1 MRKNK
6 AFLALLVAAIAAA
19 VFALPA
25 VAMAETITVTQESMN
40 NHGGYYAIR
49 DGNTYQLA
57 EDVTGYFCVKGSDS
71 EETAPTIDL
80 NGFTLT
86 SNSEHAVLVDGS
98 PSKSTKVT
106 VKGGNIVETNTEK
119 SAVRVASNSAI
130 SVTLEGVIAS
140 AVQRCCLDATSG
152 TLIVNS
158 GTYTTDNQS
167 TSADEAVIYVGDRG
181 ICKVNGGS
189 FNLENGGSSVIKG
202 SSACQLY
209 GGVFSDFPANGK
221 LMASS
226 GYIHKTSNGWE
237 VGSGDV
243 PEKALWKVTYN
254 GTVIYFDSTADM
266 DAFNDSHDGCTVER
280 ARYIV
285 SYQVDLKEY
294 ASELVVANGKAT
306 KPADDPNVGDDNIF
320 KFWSANGATEFDF
333 NTAIQNDTVLTAVYA
348 PKVATYNGVAYA
360 SLQDAL
366 DAAAEKGGT
375 VKLLKDTEEH
385 VAISGPSEAELT
397 LDLNG
402 KTLSSSDGG
411 YATISVE
418 GMTNLTVENGTVKAE
433 NKDSISI
440 SSDAEGSTVTLVDG
454 LTLHT
459 DAKGDKGA
467 NAVMIKGNSTLNI
480 KGGDY
485 SSDGKWAIQALN
497 YAKLNIL
504 DGTFKSGTTSDT
516 IYTVDGVETDF
527 AGDSVSG
534 HITAKEMP
542 QKKTPKVTVHA
553 GTFGDANN
561 AKDVVS
567 GKYLYSADGK
577 TFKVIDV
584 ESDTPSDEYLYE
596 AKYVVYD
603 ETKGTKVYF
612 KTLEDANAYA
622 DSIGDAGEV
631 YVINLYR
638 ATFVADGE
646 EIYFGVYEANEE
658 IGELPAGPEVEGYTF
673 AGWYVNDEKIDSS
686 YTLNADA
693 DIVAMWYK
701 DSDDSDDDS
710 DKTPTDDPSGD
721 ADDKGGKSDEGD
733 KKLPQT
739 GDVAS
744 IASGIAAAGAAL
756 AGIGAIRRR
765 K

>member
-6 AFLALLVAAIAAA
+6 AFLALVIAVLAAA

-25 VAMAETITVTQESMN
+25 VAMAETITVTQETMN
-40 NHGGYYAIR
+40 NKGGYYAIR

-98 PSKSTKVT
+98 PSKSTQVT
-106 VKGGNIVETNTEK
+106 VKGGNIVETNTDK

-130 SVTLEGVIAS
+130 SVTLEGVTAS
-140 AVQRCCLDATSG
+140 AVQRCCIDATSG

-167 TSADEAVIYVGDRG
+167 TSADEAVIYVGSRG
-181 ICKVNGGS
+181 VCTVNGGNFNLVNGGS
-189 FNLENGGSSVIKG
+189 STIKG
-202 SSACQLY
+202 EMPCQLY
-209 GGVFSDFPANGK
+209 GGTFSEFPTNGK
-221 LMASS
+221 VSASD
-226 GYIHKTSNGWE
+226 GYMHKVSNGWE
-237 VGSGDV
+237 IASGAA
-243 PEKALWKVTYN
+243 PKTALWKVSYDAFAP
-254 GTVIYFDSTADM
+254 VIYFDSTDEM
-266 DAFNDSHDGCTVER
+266 QEFIDNHSGCTVER
-280 ARYIV
+280 AGYDV
-285 SYQVDLKEY
+285 TYMLDGEVY
-294 ASELVVANGKAT
+294 ASEVVTLNNTAT
-306 KPADDPNVGDDNIF
+306 KPVEDPNVGDDNIF
-320 KFWSANGATEFDF
+320 LYWSKDGKTEFDF
-333 NTAIQNDTVLTAVYA
+333 TTPISEDTTLTAVYG
-348 PKVATYNGVAYA
+348 PKVATYNDVAYA

-366 DAAAEKGGT
+366 NAAAQKGGT
-375 VKLLKDTEEH
+375 VKLLKDTEEY

-402 KTLSSSDGG
+402 KTLSSADGS
-411 YATISVE
+411 YATITVK
-418 GMTNLTVENGTVKAE
+418 GMTNLTVENGTVEAE
-433 NKDSISI
+433 NKDCINI
-440 SSDAEGSTVTLVDG
+440 LTDAEGSTVTLVDG

-480 KGGDY
+480 KGGEY
-485 SSDGKWAIQALN
+485 SSDGKWAIQAYS

-504 DGTFKSGTTSDT
+504 GGTFKSGTTSDT
-516 IYTVDGVETDF
+516 IYTANGVETDF

-534 HITAKEMP
+534 HITAVKID

-553 GTFGDANN
+553 GTFGDATN

-577 TFKVIDV
+577 TYKVIDV

-603 ETKGTKVYF
+603 EANGTKVYF
-612 KTLEDANAYA
+612 KTLDDANAYA

-638 ATFVADGE
+638 ATFVAEGE
-646 EIYFGVYEANEE
+646 TIYFGVYEANEE
-658 IGELPAGPEVEGYTF
+658 IGELPEGPEVEGWTF
-673 AGWYVNDEKIDSS
+673 AGWYVNGEKIDSS
-686 YTLNADA
+686 YTLNADT

-701 DSDDSDDDS
+701 DSDDDS

-721 ADDKGGKSDEGD
+721 ADEKDGKGD

-756 AGIGAIRRR
+756 AGIGALRRR

>member
-6 AFLALLVAAIAAA
+6 AFLALVIAALAAA

-25 VAMAETITVTQESMN
+25 VAMAETITVTQETMN
-40 NHGGYYAIR
+40 NKGGYYAIR

-98 PSKSTKVT
+98 PSKSTQVT
-106 VKGGNIVETNTEK
+106 VKGGNIVETNTDK

-130 SVTLEGVIAS
+130 SVTLEGVTAS

-152 TLIVNS
+152 TMIVNS

-167 TSADEAVIYVGDRG
+167 TSADEAVIYVADRG

-189 FNLENGGSSVIKG
+189 FDLENGGSSVIKG
-202 SSACQLY
+202 TSACQLY

-221 LMASS
+221 LMASN

-254 GTVIYFDSTADM
+254 DTVIYFDSTADM
-266 DAFNDSHDGCTVER
+266 DAFNDSHDGCTIER

-285 SYQVDLKEY
+285 SYQVDLKDY
-294 ASELVVANGKAT
+294 ASELVVVNGKAT
-306 KPADDPNVGDDNIF
+306 KPADPNVGDDNIF
-320 KFWSANGATEFDF
+320 KFWSANGTTEFDF
-333 NTAIQNDTVLTAVYA
+333 NAAIQNDTVLTAVYG
-348 PKVATYNGVAYA
+348 PKVATYNDVAYA

-366 DAAAEKGGT
+366 NAAAQKGGT
-375 VKLLKDTEEH
+375 VKLLKDTEEC
-385 VAISGPSEAELT
+385 VAISGPYDAELT

-402 KTLSSSDGG
+402 KTLSSADGS
-411 YATISVE
+411 YATITVK

-433 NKDSISI
+433 NKDCINI
-440 SSDAEGSTVTLVDG
+440 LTEAEGSTVTLVDG

-480 KGGDY
+480 KGGEY
-485 SSDGKWAIQALN
+485 SSDGKWAIQANN

-534 HITAKEMP
+534 HITAVKMS
-542 QKKTPKVTVHA
+542 QKTPKVTVHA
-553 GTFGDANN
+553 GTFGDATN

-577 TFKVIDV
+577 TYKVIDV

-603 ETKGTKVYF
+603 ETNGTKVYF
-612 KTLEDANAYA
+612 KTLDDANAYA
-622 DSIGDAGEV
+622 DGIGDAGEV

-638 ATFVADGE
+638 ATFVAEGE
-646 EIYFGVYEANEE
+646 TIYFGVYEANEE
-658 IGELPAGPEVEGYTF
+658 IGELPEGPEVEGWTF
-673 AGWYVNDEKIDSS
+673 AGWYVNGEKIDSS
-686 YTLNADA
+686 YTLNADT

-701 DSDDSDDDS
+701 DSDDDS

-721 ADDKGGKSDEGD
+721 TDEKDGKGD

-756 AGIGAIRRR
+756 AGIGALRRR